1 LDLNW
6 GIGAAPLSD
15 FTERAIRYLTRRVRK
30 GYLNSTRYF
39 RVKLNRGQ
47 NLATKAV
54 NPETRRSKLERKE
67 RAILDAARAVFVEHG
82 FDGARVSEIAR
93 RAQIGE
99 GTIYS
104 YYESKAELMLAVL
117 QQFWDGLTREAE
129 AVMASIA
136 ADGFFDR
143 LRALAQYHLNIL
155 IVNADFINLSFAL
168 RRNNSEVSVSRD
180 HLRQYVA
187 VFDRLFLR
195 GQDRG
200 ELRQDAVL
208 WQARDIFY
216 GSLEYSGRSI
226 EMTLVSDHKA
236 REQAPVVEQMVA
248 LFRSHYGTVDGSS
261 GTENGTIDQLAQ
273 KFDQLSDKFDAL
285 SKRLS

>member
-1 LDLNW
+1 M
-6 GIGAAPLSD
+6 
-15 FTERAIRYLTRRVRK
+15 
-30 GYLNSTRYF
+30 
-39 RVKLNRGQ
+39 
-47 NLATKAV
+47 ATKAV
-54 NPETRRSKLERKE
+54 NPETQRVKLERKE

-93 RAQIGE
+93 RAHIGE

-129 AVMASIA
+129 AVMASTRTER
-136 ADGFFDR
+136 FYDR

-155 IVNADFINLSFAL
+155 IMNADFINLSFAL

-226 EMTLVSDHKA
+226 EMTLDADHKM
-236 REQAPVVEQMVA
+236 REQEPVVDQIVA
-248 LFRSHYGTVDGSS
+248 LFRSHYGAVDGAGGTDSS
-261 GTENGTIDQLAQ
+261 TFDQLSQ
-273 KFDQLSDKFDAL
+273 KLDQLSDKIDTL

>member
-1 LDLNW
+1 
-6 GIGAAPLSD
+6 
-15 FTERAIRYLTRRVRK
+15 
-30 GYLNSTRYF
+30 
-39 RVKLNRGQ
+39 
-47 NLATKAV
+47 LATKAV
-54 NPETRRSKLERKE
+54 NPETQRVKLERKE

-93 RAQIGE
+93 RAHIGE

-129 AVMASIA
+129 AVMASTRTER
-136 ADGFFDR
+136 FYDR

-200 ELRQDAVL
+200 ELR
-208 WQARDIFY
+208 RDIFY

-226 EMTLVSDHKA
+226 EMTLDVDHKM
-236 REQAPVVEQMVA
+236 REQEPVVDQIVA
-248 LFRSHYGTVDGSS
+248 LFRSHYGAIDGVGGTDSS
-261 GTENGTIDQLAQ
+261 TFDQLSQ
-273 KFDQLSDKFDAL
+273 KLDQLSDKIDTL
-285 SKRLS
+285 SKRLL